1 MSSKKISL
9 SDWQQQLGAAKP
21 PAQQADYAGSDSQLV
36 YSTDTGRITENK
48 TVKNVGAAFSDGFLR
63 LKRETKG
70 RNGKAVITIA
80 GIAEPAEKLNEIA
93 GLLKKKCGCGGAV
106 KDGIIEIQGDKRD
119 VIQQELTR
127 LGYKHKWS
135 GG

>member
-9 SDWQQQLGAAKP
+9 ADWQQQLGGQSTAKP
-21 PAQQADYAGSDSQLV
+21 ATPAGDSLV
-36 YSTDTGRITENK
+36 YSTDSGRIDAPKAEKPT
-48 TVKNVGAAFSDGFLR
+48 GQAFADGCLR

-70 RNGKAVITIA
+70 RNGKGVITIA
-80 GIAEPAEKLNEIA
+80 GIAEPEEKLAEIA
-93 GLLKKKCGCGGAV
+93 ALLKKKCGCGGAV
-106 KDGIIEIQGDKRD
+106 KDGIIEIQGDKRE
-119 VIQQELTR
+119 VIQQELSK

>member
-9 SDWQQQLGAAKP
+9 SDWQQQ
-21 PAQQADYAGSDSQLV
+21 SSTLV
-36 YSTDTGRITENK
+36 YSTATG
-48 TVKNVGAAFSDGFLR
+48 TVAAEKNEKPAGNAFSDGFLR

-80 GIAEPAEKLNEIA
+80 GIAEHHDKLTDIA
-93 GLLKKKCGCGGAV
+93 ALLKKKCGCGGSV
-106 KDGIIEIQGDKRD
+106 KDGIIEIQGDQRD
-119 VIQQELTR
+119 TVSAELTK
-127 LGYKHKWS
+127 LGYKIKWA

>member
-9 SDWQQQLGAAKP
+9 SDWQQQN
-21 PAQQADYAGSDSQLV
+21 SNLV
-36 YSTDTGRITENK
+36 YSTESGSIQPEKSEKPAGT
-48 TVKNVGAAFSDGFLR
+48 AFSDGFLR

-80 GIAEPAEKLNEIA
+80 GIAEPHDKLNEIA
-93 GLLKKKCGCGGAV
+93 ALLKKKCGCGGSV
-106 KDGIIEIQGDKRD
+106 KDGIIEIQGDQRET
-119 VIQQELTR
+119 ISQELTK
-127 LGYKHKWS
+127 LGYRFKWA

>member
-9 SDWQQQLGAAKP
+9 ADWQQQSGGQSATKPAAP
-21 PAQQADYAGSDSQLV
+21 TADNLV
-36 YSTDTGRITENK
+36 YSTDSGRIDAPKAEKAT
-48 TVKNVGAAFSDGFLR
+48 GQAFADGFLR

-70 RNGKAVITIA
+70 RNGKGVITIA
-80 GIAEPAEKLNEIA
+80 GIAETEDKLNEIA
-93 GLLKKKCGCGGAV
+93 ALLKKKCGCGGAV
-106 KDGIIEIQGDKRD
+106 KDGIIEIQGDKRE
-119 VIQQELTR
+119 VIQQELTK

>member
-21 PAQQADYAGSDSQLV
+21 PAAQAGSAGSDSQLV
-36 YSTDTGRITENK
+36 YSTDTGRIAESK
-48 TVKNVGAAFSDGFLR
+48 TVKNAGEAFSDGFLR

-80 GIAEPAEKLNEIA
+80 GIAEPAEKLSEIA
-93 GLLKKKCGCGGAV
+93 ALLKKKCGCGGAV

-127 LGYKHKWS
+127 LGYKTKWS

>member
-9 SDWQQQLGAAKP
+9 SDWQQQLSGQPTAPAAVNT
-21 PAQQADYAGSDSQLV
+21 DNLV
-36 YSTDTGRITENK
+36 YSTSSGRVDQPKAEKPTGP
-48 TVKNVGAAFSDGFLR
+48 VFSDGFLR
-63 LKRETKG
+63 IKRETKG
-70 RNGKAVITIA
+70 RNGKGVITIS
-80 GIAEPAEKLNEIA
+80 GLAEPEEKLHEIA
-93 GLLKKKCGCGGAV
+93 ALLKKKCGCGGAV

-119 VIQQELTR
+119 VIQQELTK